1 MTIVLHLRLLTT
13 VLCYR
18 SSRQIISRREAL
30 MDDFLRSSN
39 SKTSGLFLDI
49 VLPDYNPT
57 VAHRRVVAR
66 CVLTSHPLNILFQE
80 A

>member
-1 MTIVLHLRLLTT
+1 
-13 VLCYR
+13 
-18 SSRQIISRREAL
+18 